1 MNQPDP
7 ISAPFGAFALS
18 GLSETVRRLPMALP
32 TDGLRRAAE
41 TVVRRALMSGGREIA
56 DIEVFPGQF
65 ARLHL
70 RDNRCEKR
78 VFAGSRTWDD
88 AERAEIRQRIAAH
101 SGADRF
107 VFVDAGANAGLY
119 TLSVL
124 ADAQALGKPVRV
136 IAVEPDPE
144 NRRRLEFNLNASTA
158 RDVTVAPVALG
169 AEVGEAHLSVSGRNR
184 GEVHVSQDG
193 DGVTVPLRP
202 LARLL
207 SEQGVDRVDV
217 MKIDIEGYE
226 TPVLKAFF
234 ADAPRSLWPG
244 MILIETRHDAAIGDS
259 AAGLCLDQGYSIARQ
274 MRQNAVLVLQDG
286 DVK

>member
-1 MNQPDP
+1 M
-7 ISAPFGAFALS
+7 
-18 GLSETVRRLPMALP
+18 RRLPMSLP
-32 TDGLRRAAE
+32 LNGLRRAAE

-88 AERAEIRQRIAAH
+88 AERAEIRQRMAAH
-101 SGADRF
+101 SGDRPF

-124 ADAQALGKPVRV
+124 ADARNLGKPVKV

-144 NRRRLEFNLNASTA
+144 NRRRLEFNLTASTA
-158 RDVTVAPVALG
+158 DDVTVAPVALG
-169 AEVGEAHLSVSGRNR
+169 AEVGEVHLSVSGRNR
-184 GEVHVSQDG
+184 GEVHVEEGG

-202 LARLL
+202 LGQVLT
-207 SEQGVDRVDV
+207 ENGIDRVDV

-226 TPVLKAFF
+226 TPVLNAFF
-234 ADAPRSLWPG
+234 ADSPRNLWPG
-244 MILIETRHDAAIGDS
+244 MILIETRHDAAIEDS
-259 AAGLCLDQGYSIARQ
+259 AAGLCLKHGYSVAKQ

-286 DVK
+286 EV

>member
-1 MNQPDP
+1 MDRPDP
-7 ISAPFGAFALS
+7 ISAPFGAFALPAF
-18 GLSETVRRLPMALP
+18 SERMRRLPMSLP
-32 TDGLRRAAE
+32 LNGLRRAAE

-88 AERAEIRQRIAAH
+88 AERAEIRQRMAAH
-101 SGADRF
+101 SGDRPF

-124 ADAQALGKPVRV
+124 ADARNLGKPVKV

-144 NRRRLEFNLNASTA
+144 NRRRLEFNLTASTA
-158 RDVTVAPVALG
+158 DDVTVAPVALG
-169 AEVGEAHLSVSGRNR
+169 AEVGEVHLSVSGRNR
-184 GEVHVSQDG
+184 GEVHVEEGG

-202 LARLL
+202 LGQVLT
-207 SEQGVDRVDV
+207 ENGIDRVDV

-226 TPVLKAFF
+226 TPVLNAFF
-234 ADAPRSLWPG
+234 ADSPRNLWPG
-244 MILIETRHDAAIGDS
+244 MILIETRHDAAIEDS
-259 AAGLCLDQGYSIARQ
+259 AAGLCLKHGYSVAKQ

-286 DVK
+286 EV

>member
-1 MNQPDP
+1 MDRPDP

-18 GLSETVRRLPMALP
+18 AFPERLRRLPMSLP
-32 TDGLRRAAE
+32 LNGLRRAAE
-41 TVVRRALMSGGREIA
+41 TVVRRVLMAGGREIA

-88 AERAEIRQRIAAH
+88 AERAEIRRRIAAH
-101 SGADRF
+101 AGDTPF

-124 ADAQALGKPVRV
+124 ADAQTLGKPVTV

-144 NRRRLEFNLNASTA
+144 NRRRLEFNLTASTA
-158 RDVTVAPVALG
+158 KDVTVAPVALG
-169 AEVGEAHLSVSGRNR
+169 AEAGEAHLSVSGRNR
-184 GEVHVSQDG
+184 GEVHVEQDG

-202 LARLL
+202 LHQVLA
-207 SEQGVDRVDV
+207 ENEIDRVDV

-226 TPVLKAFF
+226 APVLHAFF
-234 ADAPRSLWPG
+234 ADAPRNLWPG
-244 MILIETRHDAAIGDS
+244 MILIETRHDAAIEDS
-259 AAGLCLDQGYSIARQ
+259 AAGLCLKHGYGVAQQ
-274 MRQNAVLVLQDG
+274 MRQNAVLVLQNG
-286 DVK
+286 EV